1 MRIIYPAFTFCI
13 FSLYFHTALAD
24 DFNNE
29 HVYKSNEFYYLS
41 IEIPEDIRKI
51 NFHAR
56 TCNIYMSSFYLG
68 NSYSLSEEKSHSIIN
83 EECSFLRKNI
93 EEVKLKFRNDEKM
106 TQLLS
111 MANDTAKIYS
121 KWMK

>member
-1 MRIIYPAFTFCI
+1 MFCI
-13 FSLYFHTALAD
+13 FSLYCHTTLAD

-29 HVYKSNEFYYLS
+29 HVYKSNELYYLS

-51 NFHAR
+51 NFYAR
-56 TCNIYMSSFYLG
+56 TCNIYMSSLYLG
-68 NSYSLSEEKSHSIIN
+68 NSYSLSEEKSYSIIN
-83 EECSFLRKNI
+83 EECSFLRKHI
-93 EEVKLKFRNDEKM
+93 EQVKLKFKNDEKM

-121 KWMK
+121 EWVK

>member
-1 MRIIYPAFTFCI
+1 
-13 FSLYFHTALAD
+13 
-24 DFNNE
+24 
-29 HVYKSNEFYYLS
+29 
-41 IEIPEDIRKI
+41 
-51 NFHAR
+51 
-56 TCNIYMSSFYLG
+56 MSSFYLG